1 MRLRSVNLIR
11 YRQFVDETLLAD
23 PNVTVIVGRND
34 TGKTGLLRGFFDQ
47 PFYEGVIHSRDR
59 PLVPGFRGDPIQF
72 SLTWDVSGDDYT
84 HSQLARA
91 LGPSVRTVQVD
102 FHQDDPSGEELSYI
116 VDGKRVSAYEMVA
129 GRHALRKELEPRI
142 IFPMPHYIN
151 VQVPIRSHFEA
162 RIFTL
167 SGGAVEALRIREL
180 IPIETL
186 ALRVAGLRAETRP
199 VPGRGVEE
207 DWPRPHNR
215 PSTISVDEMD
225 ERLAGLSARITEK
238 LQRWWLDPP
247 GLRFRLRVAGDAAA
261 KQYQHR
267 LNSFG
272 LVWDV
277 VDESGLAYYGAGLH
291 WFVGFLVELLYVE
304 DQEAPLLLL
313 FDEPATPLHPSA
325 QRVVAKL
332 LSSLAE
338 RHQVIYSIHS
348 PFMIDWNFPQ
358 RLRLFERNYESKRTH
373 IHNKPYNPAAPFQR
387 MWDPLREGIGV
398 TVGDVAVIGDTN
410 LLVEGV
416 TDQILL
422 ANAAAFLRE
431 KGLRHL
437 DLEQTSIIP
446 YGTERVLEQLF
457 STIQARGLRI
467 VVLLD
472 VDNQGAKVEGFCR
485 RHGIPYVRLDAFVD
499 RIGVDFAIEDVIG
512 IDDYVSFVNDFYSAF
527 GWFKALTTNEVR
539 REVGGRSIGAFLTVL
554 FEQRF
559 AQDFSKASM
568 AVFIVENID
577 RLSASAVERLHRL
590 VGAIRSVG

>member
-11 YRQFVDETLLAD
+11 YRQFVDETLLVE

-72 SLTWDVSGDDYT
+72 SLTWDLSADDYRR
-84 HSQLARA
+84 SQLAA
-91 LGPSVRTVQVD
+91 FGPSVRTVQIA
-102 FHQDDPSGEELSYI
+102 FHQDAPSGEELSYSG
-116 VDGKRVSAYEMVA
+116 DGKRVSAYQVVD
-129 GRHALRKELEPRI
+129 GRHVLRKELEPRV

-167 SGGAVEALRIREL
+167 TSGAVEPLRIREL

-186 ALRVAGLRAETRP
+186 ALRVAGLQAETRP
-199 VPGRGVEE
+199 VPGGGVEE
-207 DWPRPHNR
+207 DWPSPHNK
-215 PSTISVDEMD
+215 PSPFSVDEID
-225 ERLAGLSARITEK
+225 ERLSGLSARVTEK

-247 GLRFRLRVAGDAAA
+247 GLRFRLRVGGDAGG
-261 KQYQHR
+261 KQYQYR

-277 VDESGLAYYGAGLH
+277 LDESGLAYHGAGLH

-325 QRVVAKL
+325 QRIVAKL
-332 LSSLAE
+332 LSSLAG
-338 RHQVIYSIHS
+338 RHQVIYSTHS

-373 IHNKPYNPAAPFQR
+373 IHNKPYNPTAPFQR

-422 ANAAAFLRE
+422 ANASSLLGE
-431 KGLRHL
+431 KALQSL
-437 DLEQTSIIP
+437 DFDQTSIIP
-446 YGTERVLEQLF
+446 YGSEPVLVQLS
-457 STIQARGLRI
+457 STIQARGFKI

-472 VDNQGAKVEGFCR
+472 VDDQGTKVERFCR
-485 RHGIPYVRLDAFVD
+485 RRGIPYVRLDGFVD
-499 RIGVDFAIEDVIG
+499 RTGADFAIEDVIG
-512 IDDYVSFVNDFYSAF
+512 IEDYVPFVNDFYSAF
-527 GWFKALTTNEVR
+527 GWFTALTTDEVR
-539 REVGGRSIGAFLTVL
+539 REIGGKSIGAFLAIL

-559 AQDFSKASM
+559 AQDFSKAAM
-568 AVFIVENID
+568 AVFIVQNID
-577 RLSASAVERLHRL
+577 RLSASAVERLRRL
-590 VGAIRSVG
+590 VEAIRAIE